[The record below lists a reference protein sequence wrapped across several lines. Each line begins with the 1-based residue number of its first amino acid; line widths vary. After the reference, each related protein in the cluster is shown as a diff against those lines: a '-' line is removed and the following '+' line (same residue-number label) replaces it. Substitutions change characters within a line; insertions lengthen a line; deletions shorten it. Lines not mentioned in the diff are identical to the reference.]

1 MATLLKEIKAAST
14 HEGISVVLRLNG
26 FEAAAERLSQLGS
39 VVAENPDEPSFE
51 IESVRA
57 LASFLVSEKQLPEPQ
72 IGVTPNGLVQIEW
85 RVPTN
90 GILAMEISDLR
101 SHSVRGHLCPCPTW
115 NRSFERP
122 WHLAQGRHPESGFP
136 VHEALVAS
144 MADTT
149 LPDNHPVSR
158 YCKPTTVDQYGLP
171 LSAAFMS

>member
-90 GILAMEISDLR
+90 GILAMEFLISGLIRFAAISAPAQPGIDRL
-101 SHSVRGHLCPCPTW
+101 SVHG
-115 NRSFERP
+115 
-122 WHLAQGRHPESGFP
+122 
-136 VHEALVAS
+136 
-144 MADTT
+144 T
-149 LPDNHPVSR
+149 LPKDATLKAVSPFTR
-158 YCKPTTVDQYGLP
+158 L
-171 LSAAFMS
+171 L